1 MNPHVD
7 ETAGNRPPIP
17 YQPPYQP
24 PSVPFVLQ
32 MPPPQRHSHTLT
44 NPFRDGFLLG
54 LGFIVAS
61 FIPLG
66 ALVVLIVTLAGIGSA
81 SAGIH

>member
-1 MNPHVD
+1 MNPRVD
-7 ETAGNRPPIP
+7 EPAVNQPPIP

-24 PSVPFVLQ
+24 MPMPFAPS
-32 MPPPQRHSHTLT
+32 PPQRHSHELT
-44 NPFRDGFLLG
+44 SPFRDGFLLG

-61 FIPLG
+61 FVPIG
-66 ALVVLIVTLAGIGSA
+66 ALIVLIITLAGIGSA